1 MAVQRKSGGRPLV
14 GGVGISSPQRVI
26 DRASGATKIAL
37 AEYYLSV
44 AAWLVPH
51 LAGRPL
57 SMVRAPEGVGSDSFF
72 QRHCGRLKMPHMRAA
87 EEPRSRACA
96 ADPGGQHHRG
106 HRGRADGY
114 RRVPHLE
121 RTQ

>member
-26 DRASGATKIAL
+26 DQASGATKIAL

-57 SMVRAPEGVGSDSFF
+57 SLVRARRRRR
-72 QRHCGRLKMPHMRAA
+72 QRKLLPAALRPVEDAAYARAA
-87 EEPRSRACA
+87 EEP
-96 ADPGGQHHRG
+96 
-106 HRGRADGY
+106 
-114 RRVPHLE
+114 
-121 RTQ
+121 